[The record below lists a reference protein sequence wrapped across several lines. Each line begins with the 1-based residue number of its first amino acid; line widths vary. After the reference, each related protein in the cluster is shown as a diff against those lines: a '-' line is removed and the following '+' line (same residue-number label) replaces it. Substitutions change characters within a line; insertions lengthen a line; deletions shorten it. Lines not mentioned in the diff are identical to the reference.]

1 MLDNDINEL
10 SDAELEAAFK
20 AAKAEAGMPVTVEDD
35 VDYNDEVEELEQPD
49 VDSDDDT
56 STNKEDEQEA
66 ESDSEIEEN
75 DLDEGIEADKEQT
88 KETED
93 KSDEV
98 VQPTQNLEEFFSE
111 VSKTKANGI
120 EYEFTNKEKLD
131 MFNNMFAKA
140 QDYTKKTQ
148 ALKDYKKT
156 IDIVQTAG
164 ISDNDLNLFADVLK
178 GNKEA
183 IATILKRT
191 GVDALDLDVE
201 NVDYVPKNYGRN
213 DTELA
218 IKDIVDEISADKEYV
233 LTHNVLE
240 KQWDS
245 KSREKFIENPNMIKG
260 LHIDIKS
267 GLFDKLNPIMQKLKI
282 YDGASRSDLDY
293 YYMAHDQ
300 YKSSELLATSNAEKA
315 ELARVENQAKTVQA
329 NKVDEV
335 KAKIAQQTATK
346 DASVKRKAAA
356 PTKKTAGT
364 SKINYLNDDPSD
376 DELDEWFKNI
386 KQP

>member
-1 MLDNDINEL
+1 MLDNEINEL

-20 AAKAEAGMPVTVEDD
+20 AAKAEAGVPVTIEDTLVDD
-35 VDYNDEVEELEQPD
+35 VDDNDEVDELEQPD

-56 STNKEDEQEA
+56 SANKEDKEEV
-66 ESDSEIEEN
+66 EEDSETEEDN
-75 DLDEGIEADKEQT
+75 LDEGAKADKEQP
-88 KETED
+88 KATED

-98 VQPTQNLEEFFSE
+98 VQPTQEILK
-111 VSKTKANGI
+111 VKANGQ
-120 EYEFTNKEKLD
+120 EYEFTLD
-131 MFNNMFAKA
+131 EMKSQFGSIFAKA

-148 ALKDYKKT
+148 ALKEYRRT
-156 IDIVQTAG
+156 IDIVQNAG

-178 GNKEA
+178 GDKEA

-201 NVDYVPKNYGRN
+201 NVNYAPKNYGRN

-233 LTHNVLE
+233 ITHNVLE

-245 KSREKFIENPNMIKG
+245 RSREKFIENPNMIKG

-282 YDGASRSDLDY
+282 YDGGSRSDLDY

-300 YKSSELLATSNAEKA
+300 YRSSELLAASNAEKA
-315 ELARVENQAKTVQA
+315 ELARVENQAKTIQA

-376 DELDEWFKNI
+376 EEVEEWFKNI

>member
-1 MLDNDINEL
+1 MLDNEINEL

-20 AAKAEAGMPVTVEDD
+20 AAKAEAGVPVTIEDTLVDD
-35 VDYNDEVEELEQPD
+35 VDYNDEVDELEQPD

-56 STNKEDEQEA
+56 SANKEDEKEV
-66 ESDSEIEEN
+66 EEDSETEEDN
-75 DLDEGIEADKEQT
+75 LDEGAKADKEQP
-88 KETED
+88 KATED

-98 VQPTQNLEEFFSE
+98 VQPTQEILK
-111 VSKTKANGI
+111 VKANGQ
-120 EYEFTNKEKLD
+120 EYEFTLD
-131 MFNNMFAKA
+131 EMKSQFGSIFAKA

-148 ALKDYKKT
+148 ALKEYRRT
-156 IDIVQTAG
+156 IDIVQNAG

-178 GNKEA
+178 GDKEA

-201 NVDYVPKNYGRN
+201 NVNYAPKNYGRN

-233 LTHNVLE
+233 ITHNVLE

-245 KSREKFIENPNMIKG
+245 RSREKFIENPNMIKG

-300 YKSSELLATSNAEKA
+300 YKSSQLLAASNAEKA

-376 DELDEWFKNI
+376 EEVEEWFKNI

>member
-1 MLDNDINEL
+1 MLDNEINEL

-20 AAKAEAGMPVTVEDD
+20 AAKAEAGVPVTIEDTL
-35 VDYNDEVEELEQPD
+35 VDDETYNDEVDELEQPD

-56 STNKEDEQEA
+56 SANKEDKEEV
-66 ESDSEIEEN
+66 EEDSETEEDN
-75 DLDEGIEADKEQT
+75 LDEGAEADKEQP
-88 KETED
+88 KATED

-98 VQPTQNLEEFFSE
+98 VQPTQEILK
-111 VSKTKANGI
+111 VKANGQ
-120 EYEFTNKEKLD
+120 EYEFTLD
-131 MFNNMFAKA
+131 EMKSQFGSIFAKA

-148 ALKDYKKT
+148 ALKEYRRT
-156 IDIVQTAG
+156 IDIVQNAG
-164 ISDNDLNLFADVLK
+164 LSDNDLNLFADVLK
-178 GNKEA
+178 GDKEA

-201 NVDYVPKNYGRN
+201 NVNYAPKNYGRN

-218 IKDIVDEISADKEYV
+218 IKDIVDDISADKEYV
-233 LTHNVLE
+233 ITHNILE

-245 KSREKFIENPNMIKG
+245 KSREKFIEDPNMIKG
-260 LHIDIKS
+260 LHIDVKS
-267 GLFDKLNPIMQKLKI
+267 GLYDKLNPIMQKLKI
-282 YDGASRSDLDY
+282 YDGNSKSDLEY
-293 YYMAHDQ
+293 YFMAHDQ
-300 YKSSELLATSNAEKA
+300 YMGSQREASSKAEKA
-315 ELARVENQAKTVQA
+315 ELARIENQAKETEA
-329 NKVDEV
+329 TKVNTV
-335 KAKIAQQTATK
+335 KAKIAQQVATK

-376 DELDEWFKNI
+376 EEVEEWFKNI

>member
-1 MLDNDINEL
+1 MLDNEINEL

-20 AAKAEAGMPVTVEDD
+20 AAKAEAGAPVTIEDTLVDD
-35 VDYNDEVEELEQPD
+35 VDDNDEVDELEQPD

-56 STNKEDEQEA
+56 SANKEDEKEV
-66 ESDSEIEEN
+66 EEDSETEEDN
-75 DLDEGIEADKEQT
+75 LDEGAKADKEQP
-88 KETED
+88 KATED

-98 VQPTQNLEEFFSE
+98 VQPTQEILK
-111 VSKTKANGI
+111 VKANGQ
-120 EYEFTNKEKLD
+120 EYEFTLD
-131 MFNNMFAKA
+131 EMKSQFGSIFAKA

-148 ALKDYKKT
+148 ALKEYRRT
-156 IDIVQTAG
+156 IDIVQNAG

-178 GNKEA
+178 GDKEA

-201 NVDYVPKNYGRN
+201 NVNYAPKNYGRN

-233 LTHNVLE
+233 ITHNVLE

-245 KSREKFIENPNMIKG
+245 RSREKFIENPNMIKG

-300 YKSSELLATSNAEKA
+300 YKSSQLLAASNAEKA

-376 DELDEWFKNI
+376 EEVEEWFKNI

>member
-20 AAKAEAGMPVTVEDD
+20 AAKAEAGEPVTVEDD
-35 VDYNDEVEELEQPD
+35 VAYNDEVDELEQPD

-56 STNKEDEQEA
+56 SANKEDEDEV
-66 ESDSEIEEN
+66 EDDSETEE
-75 DLDEGIEADKEQT
+75 DSLDEGAEAEEEQP
-88 KETED
+88 KDTED

-98 VQPTQNLEEFFSE
+98 VQPTQE
-111 VSKTKANGI
+111 VLKVKANGQ
-120 EYEFTNKEKLD
+120 EYEFTLD
-131 MFNNMFAKA
+131 EMKSQFGSIFAKA

-148 ALKDYKKT
+148 ALKEYRKT
-156 IDIVQTAG
+156 IDIVQNAG

-201 NVDYVPKNYGRN
+201 NVNYAPKNYGRN

-300 YKSSELLATSNAEKA
+300 YKSSELLAASNAEKA

-329 NKVDEV
+329 NKVNEV

-346 DASVKRKAAA
+346 DASIKRKAAA
-356 PTKKTAGT
+356 PTKKAAGT

-376 DELDEWFKNI
+376 EELDEWYKNI

>member
-1 MLDNDINEL
+1 MLDNELNEL
-10 SDAELEAAFK
+10 SDADLEAAFK
-20 AAKAEAGMPVTVEDD
+20 AAKAEAGVPVTIEDTL
-35 VDYNDEVEELEQPD
+35 VDDADDNDEVDELEQPDD

-56 STNKEDEQEA
+56 SANKEDESED
-66 ESDSEIEEN
+66 EDDSDADEK
-75 DLDEGIEADKEQT
+75 DLDEGAKSEKEQT
-88 KETED
+88 KAAEV

-98 VQPTQNLEEFFSE
+98 VQPTQEIMK
-111 VSKTKANGI
+111 VKANGQ
-120 EYEFTNKEKLD
+120 EYEFTLD
-131 MFNNMFAKA
+131 EMKAQFGSIFAKA

-148 ALKDYKKT
+148 ALKEYRKT
-156 IDIVQTAG
+156 IDIVQNAG
-164 ISDNDLNLFADVLK
+164 LSDNDLNLFADVLK
-178 GNKEA
+178 GDKDA
-183 IATILKRT
+183 IAAVLKRT

-201 NVDYVPKNYGRN
+201 NVNYAPKNYGRN

-233 LTHNVLE
+233 ITHNVLE

-245 KSREKFIENPNMIKG
+245 RSREKFIENPNMIKG

-300 YKSSELLATSNAEKA
+300 YKSSQLLAASNAEKA

-335 KAKIAQQTATK
+335 KAKMAQQTATK

-376 DELDEWFKNI
+376 EEVEEWFKNI

>member
-1 MLDNDINEL
+1 MSDNDLNDL

-20 AAKAEAGMPVTVEDD
+20 SAKAESGSTVTITNEPD
-35 VDYNDEVEELEQPD
+35 VDYDDEVDELEQPN

-56 STNKEDEQEA
+56 SANEEDEEEVEDDSETENEDADESAETEDEQT
-66 ESDSEIEEN
+66 N
-75 DLDEGIEADKEQT
+75 N
-88 KETED
+88 TE
-93 KSDEV
+93 KQSDEV
-98 VQPTQNLEEFFSE
+98 VQPTQEILK
-111 VSKTKANGI
+111 VKANGQD
-120 EYEFTNKEKLD
+120 YEFTLD
-131 MFNNMFAKA
+131 EMKSQFGSIFAKA

-148 ALKDYKKT
+148 ALKEYRRT
-156 IDIVQTAG
+156 IDIVQNAG
-164 ISDNDLNLFADVLK
+164 LSDNDLNLFADVLK
-178 GNKEA
+178 GDKDA
-183 IATILKRT
+183 IAAVLKRT

-201 NVDYVPKNYGRN
+201 NVNYAPKNYGRN

-218 IKDIVDEISADKEYV
+218 IKDIVDDISADKEYV
-233 LTHNVLE
+233 ITHNILE

-245 KSREKFIENPNMIKG
+245 KSREKFIEDPNMIRG
-260 LHIDIKS
+260 LHIDVKS
-267 GLFDKLNPIMQKLKI
+267 GLYDKLNPIMQKLKI
-282 YDGASRSDLDY
+282 YDGNSKSDLDY
-293 YYMAHDQ
+293 YFMAHDQ
-300 YKSSELLATSNAEKA
+300 YRSSELLAASNAEKA
-315 ELARVENQAKTVQA
+315 ELARVENQAKTIQA

-376 DELDEWFKNI
+376 EEVEEWFKNI